1 MAEIKYTIFGDPRT
15 KKNSSQIFYKGSRC
29 PVCKKGRIPFVSPSE
44 AFKKYEALALQQL
57 RPIPPR
63 PIECAVNVKCLYYM
77 KTNREV
83 DLNNL
88 LEATCDILKV
98 GKVLKDDNS
107 KIVAA
112 HDGSRVFHDKENPR
126 VEIYITK
133 MPTNEQLRMKG
144 I

>member
-1 MAEIKYTIFGDPRT
+1 M
-15 KKNSSQIFYKGSRC
+15 
-29 PVCKKGRIPFVSPSE
+29 CKKGLIPFVMPSE
-44 AFKKYEALALQQL
+44 AFKKYEKLALKQL

-133 MPTNEQLRMKG
+133 MPTDEQLRMKG